1 MVIPAQPESLDGL
14 TIIQADSRAKDDYHE
29 FAANINNPVVRDVQV
44 DSRRPY
50 RYDWT
55 IMKQQLSVGSFR
67 IFVVFIISLFL
78 SCATTGPGGKKSLIF
93 ISTGEELSLGEQF
106 DQQIRTENKVL
117 ADTVWQDYFNEV
129 GQSIVKVCDRKDIQ
143 YHFTVI
149 ESDQINAFATPG
161 GYVYIYTGLLDR
173 INNEAELAA
182 VTAHEISHVVARH
195 SVKRLQ
201 SAVGIG
207 LLEEIAFGGNA
218 SATRDVVN
226 LGVGVALQGYS
237 RANELEAD
245 EYGIVYMAAAGYNPQ
260 GAIELFQMLA
270 SLGDGGQQNVF
281 ERLSASH
288 PDTQVRIDKANL
300 LISTKYQGITNRPKN
315 EARISKLKL
324 RLPKPA
330 PEKKP

>member
-1 MVIPAQPESLDGL
+1 MKR
-14 TIIQADSRAKDDYHE
+14 TI
-29 FAANINNPVVRDVQV
+29 
-44 DSRRPY
+44 
-50 RYDWT
+50 
-55 IMKQQLSVGSFR
+55 LSIVALA
-67 IFVVFIISLFL
+67 ISLMF
-78 SCATTGPGGKKSLIF
+78 SCATTGPGGKKSLIL

-106 DQQIRTENKVL
+106 DKQLRSENKIL
-117 ADTVWQDYFNEV
+117 ADSVWQKYFDEV
-129 GQSIVKVCDRKDIQ
+129 GQSIVKVSDRKDIQ

-207 LLEEIAFGGNA
+207 LLEQIAFGGDA

-237 RANELEAD
+237 RANEFEAD
-245 EYGIVYMAAAGYNPQ
+245 EYGIVYMTAAGYNPQ

-270 SLGDGGQQNVF
+270 SLGDGGQGNIF

-288 PDTQVRIDKANL
+288 PDTQARIERANQ
-300 LISTKYQGITNRPKN
+300 LISSKYLEFTKRPRN
-315 EARISKLKL
+315 EARVSKLKL
-324 RLPKPA
+324 RLPKPV

>member
-1 MVIPAQPESLDGL
+1 MKR
-14 TIIQADSRAKDDYHE
+14 TILSI
-29 FAANINNPVVRDVQV
+29 VVLV
-44 DSRRPY
+44 
-50 RYDWT
+50 
-55 IMKQQLSVGSFR
+55 
-67 IFVVFIISLFL
+67 ISLMF

-93 ISTGEELSLGEQF
+93 ISTDQELSLGEQF
-106 DQQIRTENKVL
+106 DKQLRTENKVL
-117 ADTVWQDYFNEV
+117 SDSVWQSYFNEV
-129 GQSIVKVCDRKDIQ
+129 GESIVKVCDRKDIQ

-173 INNEAELAA
+173 INNEAEFAA

-207 LLEEIAFGGNA
+207 LLEQIAFGGNA

-237 RANELEAD
+237 RANEFEAD
-245 EYGIVYMAAAGYNPQ
+245 EYGITYMSAAGYNPQ

-270 SLGDGGQQNVF
+270 SLGDAGQKNIF

-288 PDTQVRIDKANL
+288 PDTQARIDRANQ
-300 LISTKYQGITNRPKN
+300 LISSKYLEFTKRPRN
-315 EARISKLKL
+315 AERISKLKQ

-330 PEKKP
+330 PETKP

>member
-1 MVIPAQPESLDGL
+1 LNRL
-14 TIIQADSRAKDDYHE
+14 R
-29 FAANINNPVVRDVQV
+29 
-44 DSRRPY
+44 
-50 RYDWT
+50 
-55 IMKQQLSVGSFR
+55 
-67 IFVVFIISLFL
+67 FVVIVCLTSLIV

-93 ISTGEELSLGEQF
+93 ISTDQELSLGEQF
-106 DQQIRTENKVL
+106 DKQLRTENKVL
-117 ADTVWQDYFNEV
+117 ADSVWQSYFNEI
-129 GQSIVKVCDRKDIQ
+129 GESIVKVCDRKDIQ

-149 ESDQINAFATPG
+149 ESEQINAFATPG

-207 LLEEIAFGGNA
+207 LLEQVAFGGNA
-218 SATRDVVN
+218 SATRDIVN

-237 RANELEAD
+237 RANEFEAD

-260 GAIELFQMLA
+260 GTIELFQMLA
-270 SLGDGGQQNVF
+270 SLGDSGQKGIF

-288 PDTQVRIDKANL
+288 PDTEARIDRVNQ
-300 LISTKYQGITNRPKN
+300 LISSKFQETMKRPKN
-315 EARISKLKL
+315 EARIFKLKQ

>member
-1 MVIPAQPESLDGL
+1 MKRIILVAAALVIS
-14 TIIQADSRAKDDYHE
+14 
-29 FAANINNPVVRDVQV
+29 
-44 DSRRPY
+44 
-50 RYDWT
+50 
-55 IMKQQLSVGSFR
+55 IMF
-67 IFVVFIISLFL
+67 

-93 ISTGEELSLGEQF
+93 ISTDQELSLGEQF
-106 DQQIRTENKVL
+106 DKQLRSENKVF
-117 ADTVWQDYFNEV
+117 ADTVWQNYFNEI
-129 GQSIVKVCDRKDIQ
+129 GQSIVKVCDRKDIK
-143 YHFTVI
+143 YHFIVI

-182 VTAHEISHVVARH
+182 VTAHEISHIVARH

-201 SAVGIG
+201 SAVGIS
-207 LLEEIAFGGNA
+207 LLEQIAFGGNA

-237 RANELEAD
+237 RANEFEAD
-245 EYGIVYMAAAGYNPQ
+245 EYGIVYMTAAGYNPQ

-270 SLGDGGQQNVF
+270 SLGDAGQKNIF

-288 PDTQVRIDKANL
+288 PDTQARIDKINQ
-300 LISTKYQGITNRPKN
+300 LISSKYSDATSRPKN
-315 EARISKLKL
+315 EAKISKLKQG
-324 RLPKPA
+324 LPKPI

>member
-1 MVIPAQPESLDGL
+1 MV
-14 TIIQADSRAKDDYHE
+14 
-29 FAANINNPVVRDVQV
+29 
-44 DSRRPY
+44 
-50 RYDWT
+50 
-55 IMKQQLSVGSFR
+55 
-67 IFVVFIISLFL
+67 

-93 ISTGEELSLGEQF
+93 ISTDQELSLGEQF
-106 DQQIRTENKVL
+106 DKQLRTENKIF
-117 ADTVWQDYFNEV
+117 ADSVWQNYFNEV
-129 GQSIVKVCDRKDIQ
+129 GQSIVQVCDRKDIQ
-143 YHFTVI
+143 YHFAVI
-149 ESDQINAFATPG
+149 ESEQINAFATPG

-207 LLEEIAFGGNA
+207 LLEQIAFGGNA

-237 RANELEAD
+237 RANEFEAD

-270 SLGDGGQQNVF
+270 SLGDSGQKNIF

-288 PDTQVRIDKANL
+288 PDTQARIDRAKQ
-300 LISTKYQGITNRPKN
+300 LISSKYLELTKRPEN

-330 PEKKP
+330 SEKKP

>member
-1 MVIPAQPESLDGL
+1 MNRFRFVMIVCLVSL
-14 TIIQADSRAKDDYHE
+14 IA
-29 FAANINNPVVRDVQV
+29 
-44 DSRRPY
+44 
-50 RYDWT
+50 
-55 IMKQQLSVGSFR
+55 
-67 IFVVFIISLFL
+67 

-93 ISTGEELSLGEQF
+93 ISTDQELSLGEQF
-106 DQQIRTENKVL
+106 DKQLRTENKVL
-117 ADTVWQDYFNEV
+117 ADTVWQNYFNEI
-129 GQSIVKVCDRKDIQ
+129 GQSIVKVCDRQDIQ

-149 ESDQINAFATPG
+149 ESEQINAFATPG

-182 VTAHEISHVVARH
+182 VTAHEISHIVARH

-207 LLEEIAFGGNA
+207 LLQQIAFGGNP
-218 SATRDVVN
+218 SATRDVIN

-237 RANELEAD
+237 RANEFEAD
-245 EYGIVYMAAAGYNPQ
+245 EYGIVYMTTAGYNPQ

-270 SLGDGGQQNVF
+270 SLGDAGQKNIF

-288 PDTQVRIDKANL
+288 PDTQARIDRVNQ
-300 LISTKYQGITNRPKN
+300 LISSQYQEATKRPKN
-315 EARISKLKL
+315 EARMAKLKL

-330 PEKKP
+330 PENKF

>member
-1 MVIPAQPESLDGL
+1 MNWFRFLILAGFASL
-14 TIIQADSRAKDDYHE
+14 
-29 FAANINNPVVRDVQV
+29 VV
-44 DSRRPY
+44 
-50 RYDWT
+50 
-55 IMKQQLSVGSFR
+55 
-67 IFVVFIISLFL
+67 

-93 ISTGEELSLGEQF
+93 ISTEQELSLGEQF
-106 DQQIRTENKVL
+106 DKQLRTENKVF
-117 ADTVWQDYFNEV
+117 ADSLWQSYFNEI
-129 GQSIVKVCDRKDIQ
+129 GQSIVRVCDRKDIG
-143 YHFTVI
+143 YRFTVI
-149 ESDQINAFATPG
+149 ESEQINAFATPG

-173 INNEAELAA
+173 ISNEAELAA

-207 LLEEIAFGGNA
+207 LLEQIAFGGNA

-237 RANELEAD
+237 RANEFEAD
-245 EYGIVYMAAAGYNPQ
+245 EYGIVYMTAAGYNPQ

-270 SLGDGGQQNVF
+270 SLGDAGQKNVF

-288 PDTQVRIDKANL
+288 PDTQARIDRVNR
-300 LISTKYQGITNRPKN
+300 LISSKFQETTKRSKN
-315 EARISKLKL
+315 EARISKLKQ
-324 RLPKPA
+324 RLPKPT

>member
-1 MVIPAQPESLDGL
+1 MNRLRIVMIVCLTSL
-14 TIIQADSRAKDDYHE
+14 I
-29 FAANINNPVVRDVQV
+29 V
-44 DSRRPY
+44 
-50 RYDWT
+50 
-55 IMKQQLSVGSFR
+55 
-67 IFVVFIISLFL
+67 

-93 ISTGEELSLGEQF
+93 ISTDQELSLGEQF
-106 DQQIRTENKVL
+106 DKQLRTENKVL
-117 ADTVWQDYFNEV
+117 ADTVWQNYFNEV
-129 GQSIVKVCDRKDIQ
+129 GESIVKVCDRKDIQ

-149 ESDQINAFATPG
+149 ESEQINAFATPG

-207 LLEEIAFGGNA
+207 LLEQIAFGGNTSA
-218 SATRDVVN
+218 SRDVVN

-237 RANELEAD
+237 RANEFEAD
-245 EYGIVYMAAAGYNPQ
+245 EYGIGYMAAAGYNPQ

-270 SLGDGGQQNVF
+270 SLGDDGQKNIF

-288 PDTQVRIDKANL
+288 PDTQARIDRVNQ
-300 LISTKYQGITNRPKN
+300 LISSKYQEITKRPKN
-315 EARISKLKL
+315 EARISKLKQ

-330 PEKKP
+330 LEKKP